1 MNKFSKEF
9 NSFFSLQGTPEC
21 YDLCYTCHMGCILE
35 NYQGEKLLKQQIS
48 FQANVRIF
56 KANKWTWTQK
66 KSILSRSWFWIAQLS
81 LITKSICLL
90 IQQMSIC
97 AAANVVRML
106 SGCYLFFTSVF
117 CSDVFNVSDRIN
129 DVISLD
135 TQISS
140 KAQIFLFKLHATL
153 LSATIESHE
162 GMHFNSAS
170 CMSGLYSANAFL
182 YLTCIIQSETEVNTT
197 VLRYQVSP
205 ELVRGF
211 FPQVF
216 SHCPAPEMCF
226 YLSPPSRPSA

>member
-1 MNKFSKEF
+1 M
-9 NSFFSLQGTPEC
+9 
-21 YDLCYTCHMGCILE
+21 
-35 NYQGEKLLKQQIS
+35 
-48 FQANVRIF
+48 
-56 KANKWTWTQK
+56 
-66 KSILSRSWFWIAQLS
+66 S
-81 LITKSICLL
+81 LITKSICLP

-106 SGCYLFFTSVF
+106 NGYLFFTSVF
-117 CSDVFNVSDRIN
+117 CSDVFNISNRIN

-140 KAQIFLFKLHATL
+140 KAHIFLFKLHATL
-153 LSATIESHE
+153 LSATIESDE

-182 YLTCIIQSETEVNTT
+182 YLTCITQSETEASTT

-216 SHCPAPEMCF
+216 SHSPAPEMCF